1 MLFLI
6 GNDLETSQVLYP
18 ILFCIIEKNTFVL
31 QSYIIYFKYHI
42 GSYILFI
49 ALLLVPLDVPHY
61 FCLAQIHVSQGN
73 RYALFAYTCV

>member
-42 GSYILFI
+42 GSYIFL
-49 ALLLVPLDVPHY
+49 
-61 FCLAQIHVSQGN
+61 
-73 RYALFAYTCV
+73 